1 MPKVGN
7 KHFSYTPA
15 GYASAEEARRKQKR
29 AKLEKKVK
37 TGLKKAFPNY

>member
-15 GYASAEEARRKQKR
+15 GYASAEKARKQKR